1 MIESTQHQ
9 QDDIQEAHRERTTQ
23 DLDTEH
29 LAADTAHRDL
39 EGEPLYGLAAI
50 AGHEGEAPIEES
62 EEEQAEEEPG
72 RVVEGST
79 NLTWGIVL
87 GGALLLFL
95 VAGILIWG
103 VGVSYSAAI
112 ISQYPVK

>member
-1 MIESTQHQ
+1 MIESTRNQ
-9 QDDIQEAHRERTTQ
+9 QDEIQEAHRERTTQ
-23 DLDTEH
+23 DQ
-29 LAADTAHRDL
+29 DTAYLGLD
-39 EGEPLYGLAAI
+39 EEPLYGLAAI

-62 EEEQAEEEPG
+62 EEEQAAEEPG
-72 RVVEGST
+72 RAVEGST